1 MVKTQIIKSQIIK
14 SQIIKSMTGF
24 AAGSGEMDGYSW
36 DWELRSVNAKGLD
49 IRMRLPD
56 WIEGLEKPVR
66 EMLAKSAGRGSVN
79 LTLRVTREQSSSE
92 LNISQSQLAR
102 VIAAISKVENV
113 AADAGLI
120 LNKTSASEVLNQR
133 GVIDTSVAQADT
145 APLKAALLADLPSLL
160 QGFVAMRQSEG
171 EALDRVIK
179 KQLEQIK
186 NLTTDAVKI
195 AQDRKEY
202 TANTLR
208 QNLARVLDNTD
219 GVDAGRL
226 EQELALIAVKA
237 DIAEELDRLSAH
249 VDAAND
255 LLAMDGPVGRK
266 LDFLMQE
273 FMREANTL
281 CSKSGFT
288 ELTRV
293 GLDLKATID
302 QMREQVQN
310 VE

>member
-1 MVKTQIIKSQIIK
+1 
-14 SQIIKSMTGF
+14 
-24 AAGSGEMDGYSW
+24 MDGYSW

-79 LTLRVTREQSSSE
+79 LTLQVTREQSSSE

-102 VIAAISKVENV
+102 VIAAIGKVENV

-160 QGFVAMRQSEG
+160 QDFVAMRQSEG

-179 KQLEQIK
+179 NQLEQIK
-186 NLTTDAVKI
+186 NLTADAVKI

-293 GLDLKATID
+293 GLALKATID